1 MKLDGFDNRVALV
14 TGGAGGIGAA
24 IAKTLR
30 DLGAKVAVGDL
41 VAPDHEGILGLTLDV
56 TSESSVSAAVA
67 AAVEKLGPPT
77 ILVLNAGIFPIEPLE
92 QVSLQSW
99 QRTMSVN
106 LDGAFLCAREVL
118 PHMRKA
124 GYGRIVALG
133 STAGIT
139 GGSKDKAAYGAS
151 KAGLMALTKA
161 IATEYSPL
169 GVTANALA
177 PSLIRTDM
185 LTGIAHLADQIPVGR
200 LGEAQDI
207 ADLTAFLCS
216 AHAGYIT
223 GAVIDINGGF
233 LIR

>member
-92 QVSLQSW
+92 RVSLQSW

-185 LTGIAHLADQIPVGR
+185 LAGIAHLADQIPVGR

>member
-185 LTGIAHLADQIPVGR
+185 LAGIAHLANQIPVGR